1 MCNKTINHVA
11 AADDELFALVRLKG
25 GRAGGRAGG
34 TAAVL
39 LDVKLALV
47 PPFLRSFVAINRKV
61 TNDDATE
68 LRRTVA
74 HGE

>member
-1 MCNKTINHVA
+1 M
-11 AADDELFALVRLKG
+11 
-25 GRAGGRAGG
+25 
-34 TAAVL
+34 

-68 LRRTVA
+68 AEADADADGRARRMTWQRTRDKV
-74 HGE
+74 